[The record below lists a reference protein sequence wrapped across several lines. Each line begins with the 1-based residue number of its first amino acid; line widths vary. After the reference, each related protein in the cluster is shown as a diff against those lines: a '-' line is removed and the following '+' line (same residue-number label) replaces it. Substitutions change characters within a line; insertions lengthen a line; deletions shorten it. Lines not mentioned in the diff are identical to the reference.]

1 MTSEAKRSVTK
12 DWMHGYLYGVLSGI
26 AAGVA
31 LSLFAFVSIIGR
43 LQ

>member
-1 MTSEAKRSVTK
+1 MTEAPTK
-12 DWMHGYLYGVLSGI
+12 DWMHGYLWGVLMGI

-31 LSLFAFVSIIGR
+31 LSLCAFVSIIER